1 MLEGLHEF
9 EIRVVALMSELV
21 ARETKDGEFV
31 AVLFRQGIQLN
42 EIPDSRA
49 SHCRNIVDQHDL
61 TLELS
66 EVKFRTLDG
75 GSTRATTKRL
85 TLEVVEGCHGADR
98 EALGNGQRCFQR

>member
-85 TLEVVEGCHGADR
+85 SLEVVE
-98 EALGNGQRCFQR
+98 

>member
-42 EIPDSRA
+42 EILTVVP
-49 SHCRNIVDQHDL
+49 HIVA
-61 TLELS
+61 TLLISTTLPLS
-66 EVKFRTLDG
+66 
-75 GSTRATTKRL
+75 
-85 TLEVVEGCHGADR
+85 
-98 EALGNGQRCFQR
+98 